1 MEAPPS
7 HSEAMQPAEYA
18 ALAAVEDRL
27 WYFRSLHRLVAGE
40 LGRTL
45 GSGPAALLDAGCG
58 TGGLMRRLGAARP
71 GWTWTG
77 VEASPVA
84 CAYARDQG
92 AGNVIEAALPRL
104 PFPDGTFD
112 AVVLAD
118 VLYQVE
124 DDVAALRECWRILR
138 PGGVV
143 VATVPAYRWLWSYHD
158 VAVEGRRRYSRME
171 ILGKLRQSGFGAA
184 RATYWNTLFLPV
196 LILRRKVLAA
206 PRAGSDVR
214 PYPAALEAL
223 GRALAAVEYGLLRA
237 LGGLPFGGSILVSA
251 RKPA

>member
-92 AGNVIEAALPRL
+92 AGNVIEAAL
-104 PFPDGTFD
+104 
-112 AVVLAD
+112 LA
-118 VLYQVE
+118 
-124 DDVAALRECWRILR
+124 
-138 PGGVV
+138 
-143 VATVPAYRWLWSYHD
+143 
-158 VAVEGRRRYSRME
+158 
-171 ILGKLRQSGFGAA
+171 ILGKR
-184 RATYWNTLFLPV
+184 WEDV
-196 LILRRKVLAA
+196 
-206 PRAGSDVR
+206 SDADYER
-214 PYPAALEAL
+214 
-223 GRALAAVEYGLLRA
+223 LLRELA
-237 LGGLPFGGSILVSA
+237 LKPRVVDLQAGGAG
-251 RKPA
+251 